1 MKTIDELQTHAA
13 SGPDNFPAIVLK
25 KCKQNLS
32 RPLYHLWRKSLDT
45 GRIPEHLLSQRIVP
59 IFKKG
64 SKTDAQNYRPVSL
77 TSHLIKVFE
86 RVMRKA
92 LVKYLEDNHLLS
104 KHQHGFRKSKSCVTQ
119 LLAHIDTILEMLS
132 EGANA
137 DVIYLDF
144 AKAFDKV
151 SHKILL
157 KKIENLG
164 INGKVLTWL
173 KSFLSNRYQS
183 VTVEGELSFL
193 HLVLSGVPQGTVLG
207 PLLFIIF
214 IDDLYEVVKHSIARS
229 LADDNT
235 IKLSIL
241 ITKFN

>member
-1 MKTIDELQTHAA
+1 
-13 SGPDNFPAIVLK
+13 
-25 KCKQNLS
+25 
-32 RPLYHLWRKSLDT
+32 
-45 GRIPEHLLSQRIVP
+45 
-59 IFKKG
+59 
-64 SKTDAQNYRPVSL
+64 
-77 TSHLIKVFE
+77 
-86 RVMRKA
+86 MRKA

-157 KKIENLG
+157 RKIENLG

-214 IDDLYEVVKHSIARS
+214 IDIS
-229 LADDNT
+229 
-235 IKLSIL
+235 
-241 ITKFN
+241 TK